1 MINIPLKPPLRQIG
15 LILFAVPAVA
25 AAFLGFLQLT
35 GNFNAVV
42 PGEFYRSA
50 QLTPAQLSEYAG
62 AYKIRTVINL
72 RGDNKG
78 RLWYDAEVKE
88 SDHLGIAHVD
98 FGMSARQELTQAQAI
113 ALIALMEKAAKP
125 LLIHC
130 KDGADRA
137 GLASAL
143 YLAVVKR
150 ADPKVAE
157 AQLSFRYGHISLPL
171 IPEYAMER
179 SFEALEPSL
188 ASSTIAPPSQSAPN

>member
-1 MINIPLKPPLRQIG
+1 MSQ
-15 LILFAVPAVA
+15 FV
-25 AAFLGFLQLT
+25 
-35 GNFNAVV
+35 
-42 PGEFYRSA
+42 
-50 QLTPAQLSEYAG
+50 G

-78 RLWYDAEVKE
+78 QPWYDAEVKE
-88 SDHLGIAHVD
+88 SDHLKIVHVD
-98 FGMSARQELTQAQAI
+98 FGMSARRELTQAQAI
-113 ALIALMEKAAKP
+113 ALIAVMGKAAKP

-143 YLAVVKR
+143 YLAVVKKVE
-150 ADPKVAE
+150 PKVAE

-188 ASSTIAPPSQSAPN
+188 AASRAIAPPSRSAPD

>member
-1 MINIPLKPPLRQIG
+1 MPS
-15 LILFAVPAVA
+15 
-25 AAFLGFLQLT
+25 FLE
-35 GNFNAVV
+35 NSIDRRN
-42 PGEFYRSA
+42 
-50 QLTPAQLSEYAG
+50 LTPAQMSELVG

-78 RLWYDAEVKE
+78 QPWYDAEVK
-88 SDHLGIAHVD
+88 SPDHLKIVHVD
-98 FGMSARQELTQAQAI
+98 FGMSARHELTQAQAM
-113 ALIALMEKAAKP
+113 ALIALMEKAEKP

-150 ADPKVAE
+150 AKPKVAE

-171 IPEYAMER
+171 LPEYAMDR

-188 ASSTIAPPSQSAPN
+188 AASSAIAPPSD